1 METKGM
7 TLQASRQGRSLK
19 GWLNKENKLFTALVG
34 EGEKVT
40 NKQTLLALNACIA
53 LTALLL
59 LSASLP
65 AMLICTAWFALS
77 IYSCKKGGMGN
88 D

>member
-1 METKGM
+1 M
-7 TLQASRQGRSLK
+7 TLQASRQGRRSLNK
-19 GWLNKENKLFTALVG
+19 WLNKENKCFTALVG
-34 EGEKVT
+34 EGKKVT
-40 NKQTLLALNACIA
+40 NKQTLLALNAYSA

-59 LSASLP
+59 LCASIP
-65 AMLICTAWFALS
+65 AMLICTAWFVLS